1 RRPIAMPA
9 PTCTRSTRNARVQ
22 AHLLLFAT
30 TALVL
35 MAALSSAALAQPAVT
50 VIPKSGPPTDRV
62 TVSGTGF
69 GADEAVDIYF
79 DTTDLALA
87 ATNPSGSFTGI
98 RLTIPPSAV
107 PGAHWIT
114 GVGRTSGLAAQTTF
128 IVQTDWSQFRR
139 GPQHHGY
146 NPTENILN
154 VSNVGDMQVRWT
166 ATTRGA
172 VESSPA
178 VANGV
183 VYVGS
188 GDDKVYAFNT
198 ATGQLIW
205 SAAIGAPA
213 AEVAS
218 SPAVANG
225 VVYVGAGDGKL
236 YAFNAAT
243 GQPTWS
249 AATGQPIY
257 SSPAVANGVVY
268 VGSGNKLYALNA
280 ATGQSIWSAP
290 TNGYSVASSPAV
302 ANGVVYVGSGDD
314 KLYAFNAATGR
325 LVWSA
330 ATSNY
335 LWSSPAVANGV
346 VYVGSDDDKLHA
358 FDAAT
363 GEPLWS
369 AATGSSVAS
378 SPAVANGVVYVGSVD
393 GSLRSE

>member
-1 RRPIAMPA
+1 METNQRRARFCGANEVAKWHAVRRPIAMPA

-98 RLTIPPSAV
+98 RLTIPASAV

-205 SAAIGAPA
+205 SAFRD
-213 AEVAS
+213 
-218 SPAVANG
+218 AVAA
-225 VVYVGAGDGKL
+225 VG
-236 YAFNAAT
+236 
-243 GQPTWS
+243 
-249 AATGQPIY
+249 I
-257 SSPAVANGVVY
+257 
-268 VGSGNKLYALNA
+268 
-280 ATGQSIWSAP
+280 
-290 TNGYSVASSPAV
+290 
-302 ANGVVYVGSGDD
+302 
-314 KLYAFNAATGR
+314 TGR
-325 LVWSA
+325 LVPHQNRHTY
-330 ATSNY
+330 AT
-335 LWSSPAVANGV
+335 
-346 VYVGSDDDKLHA
+346 
-358 FDAAT
+358 
-363 GEPLWS
+363 EM
-369 AATGSSVAS
+369 
-378 SPAVANGVVYVGSVD
+378 
-393 GSLRSE
+393 LRSGVGLPALMQLLGPAPPEV

>member
-205 SAAIGAPA
+205 SPAIVAPA
-213 AEVAS
+213 AEVAASPAVANGAVYVGAPDGRLYPFNAATGQPIWNATTGNIINS

-225 VVYVGAGDGKL
+225 MVYVGSEDGKL

-280 ATGQSIWSAP
+280 ATGQPIWSAP
-290 TNGYSVASSPAV
+290 TTGYSVASSPAV
-302 ANGVVYVGSGDD
+302 AHGVVYVGSGDD
-314 KLYAFNAATGR
+314 KLYAFNLPPAEPPARPNSATLKPDLPLLPRRGGR
-325 LVWSA
+325 GT
-330 ATSNY
+330 AT
-335 LWSSPAVANGV
+335 PPTAP
-346 VYVGSDDDKLHA
+346 D
-358 FDAAT
+358 
-363 GEPLWS
+363 
-369 AATGSSVAS
+369 
-378 SPAVANGVVYVGSVD
+378 
-393 GSLRSE
+393 

>member
-1 RRPIAMPA
+1 
-9 PTCTRSTRNARVQ
+9 
-22 AHLLLFAT
+22 
-30 TALVL
+30 

-98 RLTIPPSAV
+98 RLTIPASAV

-225 VVYVGAGDGKL
+225 AVYVGAPDGRLYAFNAATGQPIWNATTGNIINSSPAVANGMVYVGSEDYKLYAFNAATGQPSWSAATGSYIIDSSPAIANGMVYVGSEDGKL

-280 ATGQSIWSAP
+280 ATGQPIWSAP
-290 TNGYSVASSPAV
+290 TNGYSRRLLAGRGERGGLR
-302 ANGVVYVGSGDD
+302 GVRRRQALRLQCRHRTAGLERSHQQLPLVF
-314 KLYAFNAATGR
+314 AGR
-325 LVWSA
+325 
-330 ATSNY
+330 
-335 LWSSPAVANGV
+335 
-346 VYVGSDDDKLHA
+346 
-358 FDAAT
+358 
-363 GEPLWS
+363 GER
-369 AATGSSVAS
+369 
-378 SPAVANGVVYVGSVD
+378 
-393 GSLRSE
+393 GSLCGI